1 MVDDTLMGINA
12 SLVMLEK
19 QIEESSDI
27 VSACREKL
35 LAAEHALEQR
45 RARTYIE
52 TAGTVGERNA
62 AVTLACKDE
71 LERVDCARAEFEYA
85 KAHAKGLTDT
95 LGALQTRSANLRAEM
110 KLAAG

>member
-1 MVDDTLMGINA
+1 MIDDTLMGINS

-27 VSACREKL
+27 VSACRENL
-35 LAAEHALEQR
+35 LAAEHILEQAK
-45 RARTYIE
+45 ARTYID
-52 TAGTVGERNA
+52 TTGTVAERNA
-62 AVTLACKDE
+62 KVTIECKTE

-85 KAHAKGLTDT
+85 KSHATGLRDT
-95 LGALQTRSANLRAEM
+95 LSALQTRSANLRAEM